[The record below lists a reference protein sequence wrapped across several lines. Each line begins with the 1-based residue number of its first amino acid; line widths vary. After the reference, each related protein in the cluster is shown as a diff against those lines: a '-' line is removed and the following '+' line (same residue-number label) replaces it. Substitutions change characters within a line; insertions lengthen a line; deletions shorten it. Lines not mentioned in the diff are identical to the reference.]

1 MLLGDPEQ
9 VISSLLVYVLSS
21 VNYEARTRRLMRI
34 LQLSNDVSVGYP
46 HQFLLLARH
55 SSQVE
60 GLWLSEL

>member
-1 MLLGDPEQ
+1 MLLGDPAQ

-21 VNYEARTRRLMRI
+21 VNYEARTRWLKRI
-34 LQLSNDVSVGYP
+34 LQLSNDVIVGYP

-55 SSQVE
+55 PSEVK